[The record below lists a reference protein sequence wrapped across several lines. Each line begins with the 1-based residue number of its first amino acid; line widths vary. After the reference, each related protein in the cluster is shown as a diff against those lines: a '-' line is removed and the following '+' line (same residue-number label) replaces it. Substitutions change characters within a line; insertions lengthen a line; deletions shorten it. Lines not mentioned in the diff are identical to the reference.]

1 MIKYSW
7 LNVKYSIELKQIW
20 ANPTLRKQK
29 KLKKKTNFDKLH
41 QMTANFARSNCTKR
55 CMNFQLKN

>member
-20 ANPTLRKQK
+20 ANPTLRKK
-29 KLKKKTNFDKLH
+29 IN
-41 QMTANFARSNCTKR
+41 
-55 CMNFQLKN
+55 